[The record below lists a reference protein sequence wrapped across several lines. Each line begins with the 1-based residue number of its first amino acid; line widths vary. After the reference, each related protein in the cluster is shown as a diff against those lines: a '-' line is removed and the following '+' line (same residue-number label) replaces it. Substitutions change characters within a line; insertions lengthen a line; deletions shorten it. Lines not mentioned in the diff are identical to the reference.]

1 MHAIPFVWAQARY
14 VAVIHENVTA
24 RVTTQIRQQELESL
38 FIDSTRIAKLG
49 GWRLDRKS
57 GLIICTETL
66 LELLDLSPRARLT
79 WPVIKSMISRG
90 SAQVLIGAV
99 HRAFKR
105 GAGFDVQF
113 QIETATGK
121 WIWVRCAGE
130 ARRRF
135 SDITGLSGILQD
147 VSASVRSD
155 IALDMERKRLE
166 LAMQISRQA
175 LFEIDI
181 PSGDIFWDA
190 RAFEIHGQNP
200 SAFTP
205 NLRTLDSLLI
215 PEDQGLTDRVQ
226 AFFESERRI
235 WHEQYRIKTPD
246 DGIHYIE
253 TLGTILRTDRPRI
266 IGIARDITARREIQ
280 LELVQAR
287 EAAEAATRAK
297 SRFLANMSHDIR
309 TPMTGILGFI
319 KLLQNSG
326 LNQDQQSYADMAASA
341 AGSLRTILDDILD
354 FSRIESGMLRLEKI
368 PVNVA
373 DLLSEC
379 TGLFRLSAME
389 KGVELVYDLAPE
401 TPAFILGDPVRLKQI
416 LNNLI
421 GNAVK
426 FTEKGRI

>member
-1 MHAIPFVWAQARY
+1 
-14 VAVIHENVTA
+14 
-24 RVTTQIRQQELESL
+24 
-38 FIDSTRIAKLG
+38 
-49 GWRLDRKS
+49 
-57 GLIICTETL
+57 
-66 LELLDLSPRARLT
+66 
-79 WPVIKSMISRG
+79 
-90 SAQVLIGAV
+90 
-99 HRAFKR
+99 
-105 GAGFDVQF
+105 
-113 QIETATGK
+113 
-121 WIWVRCAGE
+121 
-130 ARRRF
+130 
-135 SDITGLSGILQD
+135 
-147 VSASVRSD
+147 
-155 IALDMERKRLE
+155 
-166 LAMQISRQA
+166 
-175 LFEIDI
+175 
-181 PSGDIFWDA
+181 
-190 RAFEIHGQNP
+190 
-200 SAFTP
+200 
-205 NLRTLDSLLI
+205 
-215 PEDQGLTDRVQ
+215 
-226 AFFESERRI
+226 
-235 WHEQYRIKTPD
+235 
-246 DGIHYIE
+246 
-253 TLGTILRTDRPRI
+253 
-266 IGIARDITARREIQ
+266 
-280 LELVQAR
+280 
-287 EAAEAATRAK
+287 TRAK